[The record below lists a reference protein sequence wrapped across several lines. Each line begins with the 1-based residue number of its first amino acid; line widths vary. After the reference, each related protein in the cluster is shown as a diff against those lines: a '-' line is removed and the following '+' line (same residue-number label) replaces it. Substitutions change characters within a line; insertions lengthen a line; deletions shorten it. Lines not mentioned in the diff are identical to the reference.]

1 MCGCTFVKHDFS
13 RVTNRRR
20 PNIPKTFPKHSP
32 NTQSA
37 TSRFAC
43 DGARSLVSR
52 TSENGG
58 LSTVRDSGLF
68 SRQRTSFGHVARSD
82 SPRFFAAFV
91 GRFQQGVDV
100 SFRHS
105 APTRTS
111 LPAVSDTHTQLNP
124 EHVHRRDPHRAR
136 RAQAAR
142 RAPRAR
148 PRARVRRRRAG
159 ETLRRHRTRCEV
171 RARPIR
177 LSDTRRRPRRTRRA
191 RTPPPERANCTAPDR
206 RRRPRRDRRPRD
218 AARRRFRSA
227 RPPTVRVFP
236 LRATTGRDRD
246 ARRKRRARGPS
257 PPRAL
262 RAVDV
267 DTRTSAE
274 TRRGRGGALAFA
286 RPLPSDT
293 THAHETTPG

>member
-1 MCGCTFVKHDFS
+1 M
-13 RVTNRRR
+13 
-20 PNIPKTFPKHSP
+20 
-32 NTQSA
+32 
-37 TSRFAC
+37 
-43 DGARSLVSR
+43 
-52 TSENGG
+52 
-58 LSTVRDSGLF
+58 
-68 SRQRTSFGHVARSD
+68 
-82 SPRFFAAFV
+82 
-91 GRFQQGVDV
+91 
-100 SFRHS
+100 
-105 APTRTS
+105 
-111 LPAVSDTHTQLNP
+111 SDTHTQLNP

-177 LSDTRRRPRRTRRA
+177 LSDTRTRPRRTRRA
-191 RTPPPERANCTAPDR
+191 RPPPPGRANRITPDR
-206 RRRPRRDRRPRD
+206 RRRPRRDRRSCD
-218 AARRRFRSA
+218 AARRRFRRA

-236 LRATTGRDRD
+236 LRATTDRDRD

-262 RAVDV
+262 RAVDF

-274 TRRGRGGALAFA
+274 MRRGRGGALAFA

-293 THAHETTPG
+293 THAHNTTRHVSERVSDTPVPFFHRACTKPLINTLKKTSDAPPTRFWRARVSRPRARASAAAARCRFSVTPPAFA

>member
-1 MCGCTFVKHDFS
+1 M
-13 RVTNRRR
+13 
-20 PNIPKTFPKHSP
+20 
-32 NTQSA
+32 
-37 TSRFAC
+37 
-43 DGARSLVSR
+43 
-52 TSENGG
+52 
-58 LSTVRDSGLF
+58 
-68 SRQRTSFGHVARSD
+68 
-82 SPRFFAAFV
+82 
-91 GRFQQGVDV
+91 
-100 SFRHS
+100 
-105 APTRTS
+105 
-111 LPAVSDTHTQLNP
+111 SDTHTQLNP

-177 LSDTRRRPRRTRRA
+177 LSDTRTRPRRTRRA
-191 RTPPPERANCTAPDR
+191 RPPPPGRANRITPDR
-206 RRRPRRDRRPRD
+206 RRRPRRDRRSRD
-218 AARRRFRSA
+218 AARRRFRRA

-236 LRATTGRDRD
+236 LRATTDRDRD

-262 RAVDV
+262 RAVDF

-274 TRRGRGGALAFA
+274 MRRGRGGALAFA

-293 THAHETTPG
+293 THAHNTTRHALTHVLLFFFFTARVPNPQKTRTKKHLDAPPTRFWRARASRPRARASAAAARCRFSVTPPAFA

>member
-1 MCGCTFVKHDFS
+1 
-13 RVTNRRR
+13 
-20 PNIPKTFPKHSP
+20 
-32 NTQSA
+32 
-37 TSRFAC
+37 
-43 DGARSLVSR
+43 
-52 TSENGG
+52 
-58 LSTVRDSGLF
+58 
-68 SRQRTSFGHVARSD
+68 
-82 SPRFFAAFV
+82 
-91 GRFQQGVDV
+91 
-100 SFRHS
+100 
-105 APTRTS
+105 
-111 LPAVSDTHTQLNP
+111 VSDTHTQLNP

-177 LSDTRRRPRRTRRA
+177 LSDTRTRPRRTRRA
-191 RTPPPERANCTAPDR
+191 RPPPPGRANRITPDR
-206 RRRPRRDRRPRD
+206 RRRPRRDRRSRD
-218 AARRRFRSA
+218 AARRRFRRA

-236 LRATTGRDRD
+236 LRATTDRDRD

-262 RAVDV
+262 RAVDF

-274 TRRGRGGALAFA
+274 MRRGRGGALAFA

-293 THAHETTPG
+293 THAHNTTRHVSDTRAPLFHAPACTKPPKNTHEKTSDAPPTRFWRARASRPRARASAAAARCRFSVTPPAFA